1 MNDGVFDEQT
11 DFSLLGLEVF
21 EESAPKS
28 TVIPGQRKDRSFLT
42 GINLIDV
49 RMSFPGRILSSEH
62 KAKISAGM
70 KRYHTAKKNV
80 KI

>member
-1 MNDGVFDEQT
+1 MNDFEFDEQT
-11 DFSLLGLEVF
+11 DFSFLGLEVI
-21 EESAPKS
+21 EELAPKS
-28 TVIPGQRKDRSFLT
+28 TVIRSQRKARSFQI

-70 KRYHTAKKNV
+70 KRYHTSKKNV

>member
-11 DFSLLGLEVF
+11 DFSFLGI
-21 EESAPKS
+21 EESAPES
-28 TVIPGQRKDRSFLT
+28 TVIHRQRKDRSFRI

-49 RMSFPGRILSSEH
+49 RMSFPGRILSTEH
-62 KAKISAGM
+62 KAKISAGL
-70 KRYHTAKKNV
+70 KRYYSSRKNV